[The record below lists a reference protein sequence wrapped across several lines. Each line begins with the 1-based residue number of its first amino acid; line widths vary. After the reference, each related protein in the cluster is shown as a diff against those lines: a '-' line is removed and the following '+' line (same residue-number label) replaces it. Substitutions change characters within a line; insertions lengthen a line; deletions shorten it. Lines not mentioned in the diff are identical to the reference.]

1 MHRLRKKENV
11 SVGFFF
17 RAPPMARK
25 TEPSDFIASASSP
38 SDVGRGPFLLQRG
51 EKGDKN
57 LLKLAGRGLPPPRP
71 PPLHAVEERK
81 ERRVETSVVCPKT
94 FFLRRMKEEEFFERG
109 GRPFFFLLPTGGGE
123 GEGAFPITGSS
134 PLLPPSPFFNPR
146 RTPGEEEGGRCV
158 CA

>member
-1 MHRLRKKENV
+1 MHRLRKKENLV
-11 SVGFFF
+11 SVFF

-57 LLKLAGRGLPPPRP
+57 LLKLAGRGLPPPPPPPRP

-94 FFLRRMKEEEFFERG
+94 FFS
-109 GRPFFFLLPTGGGE
+109 E
-123 GEGAFPITGSS
+123 G
-134 PLLPPSPFFNPR
+134 
-146 RTPGEEEGGRCV
+146 
-158 CA
+158 